1 MCCFRLRPNA
11 EALRQ
16 AMMNATLERLSRRR
30 SQRYFWTQG
39 WQEGEQEASEDI
51 RAGKVHKFSSAD
63 DAIAWLRSSED

>member
-1 MCCFRLRPNA
+1 
-11 EALRQ
+11 
-16 AMMNATLERLSRRR
+16 MMNATLERLSRRR